1 MVQEDADEVNN
12 TLIINTFWFVTGV
25 DFWELGNLV
34 TINLNSF
41 YHEFEKTHFI
51 MNLKPGYHKFF
62 NFYTHVREKK
72 TIRPF

>member
-34 TINLNSF
+34 TINLSLF
-41 YHEFEKTHFI
+41 YCK
-51 MNLKPGYHKFF
+51 NAK
-62 NFYTHVREKK
+62 
-72 TIRPF
+72 